1 MQPRSQYKRKAQGGT
16 GFSGQIVGLNPVY
29 LDNYKTRVNVKEP
42 IDKQRMEQ
50 SKLLF
55 ESKKTYNK

>member
-42 IDKQRMEQ
+42 IDK
-50 SKLLF
+50 
-55 ESKKTYNK
+55 